1 MTIDDPKFHRWVD
14 PSGRG
19 AVKSHHK
26 LEATAAELPA
36 LAAWL
41 AIPAVFSLTA
51 TLEVERTSAEEVAV
65 SGTFAAEVELMCGVS
80 LEPFRQSVGGPV
92 SGRFR
97 KPDGRSPR
105 REEEQAAEI
114 VVDLETE
121 EPGEWRPQGIDIG
134 ALVAEELSLALPE
147 FPRRPDAVLDFAE
160 PPEEDEKPNPFAVL
174 SRLKTPPGNDP

>member
-19 AVKSHHK
+19 AVKATHTIA
-26 LEATAAELPA
+26 ATAAELPA

-41 AIPAVFSLTA
+41 AIPAAFSLTA
-51 TLEVERTSAEEVAV
+51 TMEVERTSAEEVAV
-65 SGTFAAEVELMCGVS
+65 SGSFAAEVELMCGVS

-97 KPDGRSPR
+97 KPDGRAPR
-105 REEEQAAEI
+105 REEEAAAEI
-114 VVDLETE
+114 VVDLDTE

-134 ALVAEELSLALPE
+134 GLVAEELSLALPE
-147 FPRRPDAVLDFAE
+147 FPRRPDAVLDFPAV
-160 PPEEDEKPNPFAVL
+160 PDEDEKPNPFAVL
-174 SRLKTPPGNDP
+174 NRLKTPPGNDP